1 MHYYRIA
8 TRLFSSQR
16 ALDAG
21 RVEFVQATPADLP
34 QIVDMCVEGFSAIEP
49 HLKAWKIGKEA
60 RPLFELIG
68 ANALKHRF
76 SYKLIEQDSQELV
89 GFRLFSLG
97 RRDDPELQLDGMK
110 LHPGVLG
117 LAGMLD
123 YLKKESF
130 AQLPHINKLIRREI
144 TFVVPELQ
152 RKGIANRL
160 AHHGLDFPSLKADG
174 VQGLISEASSLANQ
188 ELLRKKGYRLIA
200 QVPQSYYDRH
210 GIKLHDGTTT
220 IKAYFKDI
228 ED

>member
-110 LHPGVLG
+110 LHPG
-117 LAGMLD
+117 
-123 YLKKESF
+123 
-130 AQLPHINKLIRREI
+130 LPHINKLIRREI

-228 ED
+228 EDVIADLAKSQ